1 MTSVE
6 IKYPDNQTFLKD
18 VFFSETQKLVL
29 QQFINEYEHK
39 ELLAQYHLPVAH
51 KLLFYGKSGC
61 GKTLTA
67 KAIANQLQKK
77 IIIINL
83 GEIVSFRLGETAKNI
98 SSLFQ
103 KAKVSKSILFLDEF
117 DSIGTERSNDS
128 KDAGEM
134 RRVVNMLLQK
144 MDEMNHETILIAAT
158 NQLHL
163 IDQALIRRFEHQ
175 VEFEV
180 PNEKALNSYYDEY
193 LEKYPSS
200 CREIERIYNI
210 SYAEAENQ
218 ILHQVKRNII
228 QEFGN
233 NRSVVI
239 LE

>member
-1 MTSVE
+1 MTSIE

-18 VFFSETQKLVL
+18 VFLNEEQETVL
-29 QQFINEYEHK
+29 NHFIKEYEHK
-39 ELLAQYHLPVAH
+39 DLLAQYNLPVAH

-98 SSLFQ
+98 STLFQ

-144 MDEMNHETILIAAT
+144 MDEMNNETILIAAT

-163 IDQALIRRFEHQ
+163 IDHALIRRFEHQ
-175 VEFEV
+175 IEFVIPTET
-180 PNEKALNSYYDEY
+180 ALNQYYDTY
-193 LEKYPSS
+193 LEQYPSS
-200 CREIERIYNI
+200 CRDIERLYSI
-210 SYAEAENQ
+210 SYAEAENH
-218 ILHQVKRNII
+218 ILYQVKQNVIR
-228 QEFGN
+228 EFGN
-233 NRSVVI
+233 NRLVSVGK
-239 LE
+239 